1 MRMEANGIVLCDNLI
16 KWLRTLNLISKH
28 GNPAEL
34 SDGVAI
40 AEALTQI
47 APEFFTSVWNS
58 KIKTDVGHNWRLK
71 VSNLKKILEGVVDYH
86 QDILN
91 LSLHEFP
98 RPDVINIA
106 ETSDQADLGRLLQ
119 LVLSC
124 AVNCNKKEEYIT
136 RIMEMELSCQRSI
149 MQAIQELETLTLGVN
164 RGSLPLDGTGD
175 QSDADMK
182 EALAQRCHELDTK
195 VKVLQE
201 EKMTLLGEVA
211 RLTAARTSGVGLG
224 AEPGAE
230 AELDDAGG
238 SLGPAHA
245 GTLRYSNMR
254 AQLDALKDE
263 LDKVELQRDDQRA
276 RADALERELA
286 LTKLRN
292 EELQIAASENVVLK
306 DEVDALRETAAK
318 AAALEATVAS
328 YKKRMEEHV
337 DLRRQVKLLECANT
351 EHVQRAIEHEQA
363 AARANT
369 LRAQL
374 DIYKKQVTDLNE
386 KLDAEITKADKLEI
400 ENKKLS
406 SRVASVQRERDT
418 LLQER
423 DTLRE
428 TVDELRCSTITT
440 GASEDNVSRE
450 LIPNDLK
457 ERLIRLEHENKLLRQ
472 NQGAQADQASVQALL
487 EDYAAR
493 LEKQRAINREAN
505 QRIMQLEATL
515 EAPHPRLASAIE
527 DSQRKSLQ
535 VEELQAALDEER
547 RRASKLQ
554 EALTS
559 READLLAIE
568 DKYKKCVE
576 KAKEVIKSLDPRTT
590 GQQSLSDITLG
601 YSRGAGNN
609 SANASRADIT
619 PANNNRHEWSGSGSE
634 EGNRGGG
641 EQRLL
646 ASAWYQLGARCHRD
660 AVETRFALLSAGH
673 SFLARQ
679 RRQPPRPR
687 GPPPATSSPAPAT
700 PSAAT
705 PSPSPAPT
713 PAQ

>member
-1 MRMEANGIVLCDNLI
+1 MESDGVILCDNLI
-16 KWLRTLNLISKH
+16 KWLQTLNLTAKH

-47 APEFFTSVWNS
+47 APEYFTPSWNS
-58 KIKTDVGHNWRLK
+58 KVKTDVGTNWRLK

-86 QDILN
+86 QDILS
-91 LSLHEFP
+91 LSLLEFS
-98 RPDVINIA
+98 RPDVVNIA
-106 ETSDQADLGRLLQ
+106 ENADPSDLGRLLQ

-124 AVNCNKKEEYIT
+124 AVNCIKKEEYIT
-136 RIMEMELSCQRSI
+136 RIMELELSCQRCI
-149 MQAIQELETLTLGVN
+149 MQAIQELETLTLGN
-164 RGSLPLDGTGD
+164 RGSLHVDGAAD
-175 QSDADMK
+175 QTDADMK
-182 EALAQRCHELDTK
+182 EVLAQRCHDLDTQ
-195 VKVLQE
+195 VKILQE
-201 EKMTLLGEVA
+201 EKMTLLSEVS
-211 RLTAARTSGVGLG
+211 RLTAAREAASGSAGDNDI
-224 AEPGAE
+224 
-230 AELDDAGG
+230 DDAGA

-254 AQLDALKDE
+254 SQLDNLKDE

-276 RADALERELA
+276 RADVLERELA
-286 LTKLRN
+286 LVKLRN
-292 EELQIAASENVVLK
+292 EELQIAAQENVALK

-318 AAALEATVAS
+318 ATALEATVAS

-337 DLRRQVKLLECANT
+337 DLRRQVKLLERANT

-363 AARANT
+363 ANRANAI
-369 LRAQL
+369 RAQL

-406 SRVASVQRERDT
+406 SRAASLQREKEA

-428 TVDELRCSTITT
+428 TCEELKCSTVTA
-440 GASEDNVSRE
+440 GASEENMSRE

-457 ERLIRLEHENKLLRQ
+457 EKLIRLEHENKLLKQ
-472 NQGAQADQASVQALL
+472 NQSAQADHASVQALL

-505 QRIMQLEATL
+505 QRIMQLEATM
-515 EAPHPRLASAIE
+515 EQPNPRLASAME
-527 DSQRKSLQ
+527 DNQRKSLQ
-535 VEELQAALDEER
+535 VEELQSAVAEER
-547 RRASKLQ
+547 RRVAKLQ
-554 EALTS
+554 DTLSA
-559 READLLAIE
+559 REAELVATE
-568 DKYKKCVE
+568 EKYKKCVE
-576 KAKEVIKSLDPRTT
+576 KAKEVIKTLDPRTT

-601 YSRGAGNN
+601 YSRAAGST
-609 SANASRADIT
+609 SAASRADAA
-619 PANNNRHEWSGSGSE
+619 PNNRHEWSGSGSGSGSE
-634 EGNRGGG
+634 EGARANS

-646 ASAWYQLGARCHRD
+646 TSAWYQLGARCHRD

-679 RRQPPRPR
+679 RRAPPRAR
-687 GPPPATSSPAPAT
+687 PAPSPAT
-700 PSAAT
+700 P
-705 PSPSPAPT
+705 PAPS
-713 PAQ
+713 AQ

>member
-1 MRMEANGIVLCDNLI
+1 MEANGVILCDNLI
-16 KWLRTLNLISKH
+16 KWLRTLNLSAKH
-28 GNPAEL
+28 ENSAEL

-47 APEFFTSVWNS
+47 APEFFTSSWNS

-91 LSLHEFP
+91 LSLHEFQ

-106 ETSDQADLGRLLQ
+106 ETSDQTDLGRLLQ

-136 RIMEMELSCQRSI
+136 RIMEMEVSCQRSI

-164 RGSLPLDGTGD
+164 RGSLPLDATGG
-175 QSDADMK
+175 QSEVEMK

-211 RLTAARTSGVGLG
+211 RLTAARAAG
-224 AEPGAE
+224 AEAEAE

-245 GTLRYSNMR
+245 GTLRYSTMR

-263 LDKVELQRDDQRA
+263 LDKLELQRDDQRA
-276 RADALERELA
+276 RADALDRELA
-286 LTKLRN
+286 MLKIRN

-337 DLRRQVKLLECANT
+337 DLRRQVKLLERANT
-351 EHVQRAIEHEQA
+351 EHVQRAIEQEQA
-363 AARANT
+363 ALRANT

-406 SRVASVQRERDT
+406 SRVASVQREKET

-423 DTLRE
+423 DSLRE
-428 TVDELRCSTITT
+428 TVDELRCSTITA

-493 LEKQRAINREAN
+493 LEKQRAVNREAN

-527 DSQRKSLQ
+527 DNQRKSLQ
-535 VEELQAALDEER
+535 VEELQAALAEER

-554 EALTS
+554 ETLAT
-559 READLLAIE
+559 REAELLTNE

-601 YSRGAGNN
+601 YSRGAGSN

-619 PANNNRHEWSGSGSE
+619 PANNNRHEWSGS
-634 EGNRGGG
+634 

-660 AVETRFALLSAGH
+660 SVEARFAVLSAGH

-687 GPPPATSSPAPAT
+687 APHHSTPAGPGAPAPAAT
-700 PSAAT
+700 PAGPGAPATPPSAAT
-705 PSPSPAPT
+705 PTPAPAA
-713 PAQ
+713 AQ

>member
-1 MRMEANGIVLCDNLI
+1 MEANSVVLCDNLI
-16 KWLRTLNLISKH
+16 KWLQTLNLKAKH
-28 GNPAEL
+28 GNPSEL

-47 APEFFTSVWNS
+47 APEYFSTSWNS

-91 LSLHEFP
+91 LSLQEFS
-98 RPDVINIA
+98 RPDVVNIA
-106 ETSDQADLGRLLQ
+106 EHADPTDLGRLLQ

-124 AVNCNKKEEYIT
+124 AVNCIKKEEYIT
-136 RIMEMELSCQRSI
+136 RIMKLEFACQRSI
-149 MQAIQELETLTLGVN
+149 MQAIQELENITLGTN
-164 RGSLPLDGTGD
+164 RSSIPSETTNID
-175 QSDADMK
+175 QTDADMK
-182 EALAQRCHELDTK
+182 EALAQRCHELDTQ
-195 VKVLQE
+195 VKILQE
-201 EKMTLLGEVA
+201 EKMTLLSEVS
-211 RLTAARTSGVGLG
+211 RLTAAR
-224 AEPGAE
+224 E
-230 AELDDAGG
+230 AEGDTNDARDLDEAGA

-276 RADALERELA
+276 RAETLERELA
-286 LTKLRN
+286 VTKLKN

-306 DEVDALRETAAK
+306 DELDALRETAAK

-337 DLRRQVKLLECANT
+337 DLRRQVKLLERANT

-363 AARANT
+363 AARAHA

-406 SRVASVQRERDT
+406 SRVASLQRERDT
-418 LLQER
+418 LLHER
-423 DTLRE
+423 ESLRE
-428 TVDELRCSTITT
+428 TVDELRYSTITT

-450 LIPNDLK
+450 LTRNDCK

-472 NQGAQADQASVQALL
+472 NQGAQADQASVQAML

-493 LEKQRAINREAN
+493 LEAQRAKNREAAA
-505 QRIMQLEATL
+505 RIMQLEASL
-515 EAPHPRLASAIE
+515 EAPNPRLTSAIE

-535 VEELQAALDEER
+535 VEELQAALAEER

-554 EALTS
+554 ETLSA
-559 READLLAIE
+559 REAELLATE

-576 KAKEVIKSLDPRTT
+576 KAKEVIKTLDPRTT
-590 GQQSLSDITLG
+590 GQQSMSDTTLG
-601 YSRGAGNN
+601 YSRGAGAA
-609 SANASRADIT
+609 SANASRAEAT
-619 PANNNRHEWSGSGSE
+619 PATNNRHEWSGSGSGSGSE
-634 EGNRGGG
+634 ESSRSAN

-646 ASAWYQLGARCHRD
+646 VSAWYQLGARCHRE
-660 AVETRFALLSAGH
+660 AVESRFAVLSAGH

-679 RRQPPRPR
+679 RRQPARPRPV
-687 GPPPATSSPAPAT
+687 PMSPATAP
-700 PSAAT
+700 S
-705 PSPSPAPT
+705 
-713 PAQ
+713 Q

>member
-1 MRMEANGIVLCDNLI
+1 MEENLNGVVLCDNLI
-16 KWLRTLNLISKH
+16 KWLQTLNLTAKH
-28 GNPAEL
+28 GNPSEL

-47 APEFFTSVWNS
+47 APEYFTPSWNS
-58 KIKTDVGHNWRLK
+58 KIKTDVGNNWRLK

-91 LSLHEFP
+91 LSLQEFS
-98 RPDVINIA
+98 RPDVVNIA
-106 ETSDQADLGRLLQ
+106 ETADQSDLGRLLQ

-124 AVNCNKKEEYIT
+124 AVNCIKKEGYIT

-149 MQAIQELETLTLGVN
+149 MQAIQELETLTLSVN
-164 RGSLPLDGTGD
+164 RGSIHLEAAPVEQT
-175 QSDADMK
+175 DADMK
-182 EALAQRCHELDTK
+182 EALAQRCHELDTQ

-201 EKMTLLGEVA
+201 EKMTLLSEIA
-211 RLTAARTSGVGLG
+211 RLSAAQDAVLDED
-224 AEPGAE
+224 AC
-230 AELDDAGG
+230 ELDDAGG

-245 GTLRYSNMR
+245 GTLRYSKMR

-263 LDKVELQRDDQRA
+263 LDKVELQRDDHRA
-276 RADALERELA
+276 RCDVLEREVA
-286 LTKLRN
+286 LLKIRN
-292 EELQIAASENVVLK
+292 EELQSAASENVVLK

-318 AAALEATVAS
+318 AATLEATVAS

-337 DLRRQVKLLECANT
+337 DLRRQVKLLERANT

-363 AARANT
+363 AARANAI
-369 LRAQL
+369 RAQL

-386 KLDAEITKADKLEI
+386 KLDAEITKADRLEI
-400 ENKKLS
+400 DNKKLS
-406 SRVASVQRERDT
+406 SQLASVQRERET

-428 TVDELRCSTITT
+428 TVDELRCSTVTT

-450 LIPNDLK
+450 LIPNDIK
-457 ERLIRLEHENKLLRQ
+457 EQLIRLEHENKLLRQ

-493 LEKQRAINREAN
+493 LEKQRALNREAN
-505 QRIMQLEATL
+505 QRIMQLEANL

-535 VEELQAALDEER
+535 VEELQAALSEER
-547 RRASKLQ
+547 RRTSKLQ
-554 EALTS
+554 ETLST
-559 READLLAIE
+559 REAELLATE

-576 KAKEVIKSLDPRTT
+576 KAKEVIKSLDPRAT
-590 GQQSLSDITLG
+590 GQPSLSDITLG
-601 YSRGAGNN
+601 YSRGTGSN
-609 SANASRADIT
+609 SAAASRGETT
-619 PANNNRHEWSGSGSE
+619 PANNNRHEWSGSGSSTD
-634 EGNRGGG
+634 GARAAHS

-646 ASAWYQLGARCHRD
+646 ATAWYQLGARCHRD

-687 GPPPATSSPAPAT
+687 APTASPAPASSPAPA
-700 PSAAT
+700 
-705 PSPSPAPT
+705 
-713 PAQ
+713 

>member
-1 MRMEANGIVLCDNLI
+1 MEENLNGVVLCDNLI
-16 KWLRTLNLISKH
+16 KWLQTLNLTAKH
-28 GNPAEL
+28 GNPSDL

-47 APEFFTSVWNS
+47 APEYFTPAWNL
-58 KIKTDVGHNWRLK
+58 KIKTDVGNNWRLK

-91 LSLHEFP
+91 LSLQEFS
-98 RPDVINIA
+98 RPDVVNIA
-106 ETSDQADLGRLLQ
+106 ETADPSDLGRLLQ

-124 AVNCNKKEEYIT
+124 AVNCIKKEEYIT

-164 RGSLPLDGTGD
+164 RGSLHLEAAGADHV
-175 QSDADMK
+175 DADMK
-182 EALAQRCHELDTK
+182 EVLAQRCHELDTQ

-201 EKMTLLGEVA
+201 EKMTLLSEVA
-211 RLTAARTSGVGLG
+211 RLTAARATAGGSPDDGN
-224 AEPGAE
+224 
-230 AELDDAGG
+230 ELDDAGA

-276 RADALERELA
+276 RADALEREVA
-286 LTKLRN
+286 LLKLRN
-292 EELQIAASENVVLK
+292 EELQIAASENVALK

-337 DLRRQVKLLECANT
+337 DLRRQVKLLERANT
-351 EHVQRAIEHEQA
+351 EHVQRGIEHEQA
-363 AARANT
+363 AARHNAV
-369 LRAQL
+369 RAQL

-406 SRVASVQRERDT
+406 SRVASFQRERDT

-428 TVDELRCSTITT
+428 TVEELRCSTITT

-450 LIPNDLK
+450 LIPNDVK
-457 ERLIRLEHENKLLRQ
+457 EQLIRLEHENKLLRQ

-493 LEKQRAINREAN
+493 LEKQRAVNREAN

-535 VEELQAALDEER
+535 VEELQAALSEER
-547 RRASKLQ
+547 RRTSKLQ
-554 EALTS
+554 EALS
-559 READLLAIE
+559 AREAELLATE

-576 KAKEVIKSLDPRTT
+576 KAKEVIKSLDPRAT
-590 GQQSLSDITLG
+590 GQPSLSDITLG
-601 YSRGAGNN
+601 YSRGAG
-609 SANASRADIT
+609 SGPAPSRADAT
-619 PANNNRHEWSGSGSE
+619 PAHNRHEWSGSGSGSASS
-634 EGNRGGG
+634 EGARAGHN

-687 GPPPATSSPAPAT
+687 APAPAA
-700 PSAAT
+700 P
-705 PSPSPAPT
+705 PAPPA